1 MSNGHLKIFA
11 GNSNPALAQAIA
23 ANLGTGLSK
32 AMVGRFSDGEIQVEI
47 AENVRG
53 AHAFIIQS
61 TCAPVN
67 DHLMELLI
75 MTDALRRASA
85 ASITAVVPYFG
96 YARQDRKVAPRA
108 PISAKLVANM
118 MSTAGLTRVLSM
130 DLHAGQLQGFFDI
143 PTDNLYARPVLLD
156 QMLREGSPDE
166 IVIVSPDAGGVE
178 RARAYSKRVGCS
190 LAIVDK
196 RRQKANES
204 EVMNLI
210 GDVEGKV
217 AVLIDDMVDTA
228 GTLAQAAGAL
238 KGRGA
243 RRVLAYVAHGVLSG
257 RAVEKLE
264 ASPLEELVI
273 TDTIPLSAAARA
285 SGKVRQVS
293 VAPTFAD
300 AIRRIREGESLSSL
314 FV

>member
-108 PISAKLVANM
+108 PITAKLVANM
-118 MSTAGLTRVLSM
+118 MSTAGLSRVLSM

-143 PTDNLYARPVLLD
+143 PTDNLYARPVMLD
-156 QMLREGSPDE
+156 QMMREGSPEE

-217 AVLIDDMVDTA
+217 AILIDDLVDTA

-238 KGRGA
+238 KARGA

-257 RAVEKLE
+257 KAVEKLE
-264 ASPLEELVI
+264 ASPLEELVT
-273 TDTIPLSAAARA
+273 TDTIPLSGAARG
-285 SGKVRQVS
+285 SRKIRQVS

-300 AIRRIREGESLSSL
+300 AIRRIRDGESLSSL
-314 FV
+314 FI

>member
-108 PISAKLVANM
+108 PITAKLVANM

-143 PTDNLYARPVLLD
+143 PTDNLYARPVMLE
-156 QMLREGSPDE
+156 QMLREGTPDE

-178 RARAYSKRVGCS
+178 RARAYSKRVGCT
-190 LAIVDK
+190 LAIIDK

-217 AVLIDDMVDTA
+217 AILIDDLVDTA
-228 GTLAQAAGAL
+228 GTLAQAAAAL
-238 KGRGA
+238 KARGA

-257 RAVEKLE
+257 KAVEKLE
-264 ASPLEELVI
+264 ASPLEELVT
-273 TDTIPLSAAARA
+273 TDTIPLSAASR
-285 SGKVRQVS
+285 GCRKIRQLS

-300 AIRRIREGESLSSL
+300 AIRRIRDGESLSSL